1 MKKLAFVFAAFLA
14 TSVFAAG
21 HTLYQNPSLSRTRI
35 AFAYAGDIWTVARDG
50 GVADRLTT
58 YAGVESDPR
67 FSPDGKWV
75 AFTGEYDGNTDVYV
89 VPAEG
94 GEPKRLTFHPGA
106 DQVVG
111 WTSDGTK
118 VLFRSSRQSARG
130 YGQLFTIGLDGGLP
144 DLVPLPHADEGS
156 FSPDNSRIAYQP
168 ISQWQPDWKRMH
180 GGQTGQIWIARM
192 SDSSIE
198 RVPHPGSNDHAP
210 AWMGDTVY
218 FISDRGSRTGTTSI
232 FAYDTRSKAVS
243 EVVKNEGLDIK
254 SMSAGPDAL
263 VYEKFGTIFL
273 LDPKTRVAKEV
284 PIQVRGDFLG
294 LRARYAPASESIR
307 SGHISPTG
315 ARAVFE
321 ARGEIITV
329 PVEKG
334 DARNLTNTVGVMERD
349 PAWSPDGKSIAY
361 FSEES
366 GEYALVIRD
375 QKGDRPGRK
384 IDLGEPASFYYR
396 PVWSPDSTKV
406 AYSDRRLNLWY
417 VDVATGTRVK
427 VATNPIGFNGDVLEP
442 RWSPDSRWIT
452 YARYLPNLVRA
463 VFVFSLESQKSS
475 QITDGLSDVIYP
487 VFDRNGKYLY
497 FAASTDIG
505 RGISWA
511 DLSGIDSVATRNVY
525 AAVLRN
531 DLPSPL
537 APESDEEKAADD
549 KSKDAKK
556 DDKEVK
562 KDDKEPEKK
571 DAKEPEKKDDKDKK
585 DAADKPKVTPVR
597 IDLDGIGQR
606 IIALPIPNGNI
617 QGLAAGKDGIL
628 FVSIAPPSFFGSDDE
643 GVNVRRFDLEK
654 RKVKDFLSGVN
665 AFDVSANGEK
675 VLYQRKKDWA
685 IAGAADEPK
694 AGDGSLKLGGI
705 QIRVDPRAEWRQM
718 FRDVWLGERDHF
730 YDENHHGLNLEAAK
744 KLYEPYL
751 DAVANRAD
759 LNYLF
764 REMLNQLTIGHM
776 FIRGGDMLET
786 KSVPGGLLGCDYAV
800 ENGRYRFARVY
811 SGENWNPELQAPLT
825 QPGVNVKAGD
835 YLISV
840 AGRDLRAGDDVY
852 SRFENTAGKQ
862 VAIRVGSKPDG
873 SDAREVVVVP
883 VASESALRGR
893 AWIEDNRR
901 KVDQLSGGRLAYVY
915 IPNTGGT
922 GYRSF
927 NRDFFVQTG
936 KEGAVIDERFNQGG
950 LLADYVVNMLTRPQL
965 SAIRFRYAE
974 KDVAVP
980 GGAIYGPK
988 AMLINSMSGSGGDA
1002 MPWYFKK
1009 MKVGPL
1015 VGTRTWG
1022 GLVASQTGPRLMDG
1036 GTYTAPDAAVYGLS
1050 GNWEVENAGV
1060 SPDIE
1065 VELDPAEWRKGH
1077 DTQLEMAV
1085 KTLMEQVTQ
1094 HPRTEPVRPAFPV
1107 YERCC
1112 GLDTKH

>member
-1 MKKLAFVFAAFLA
+1 MNKLAAVVFAFFVAVSA
-14 TSVFAAG
+14 VAAG
-21 HTLYQNPSLSRTRI
+21 HTLYQSPSLSKTKI
-35 AFAYAGDIWTVARDG
+35 AFAYAGDIWTVSRDG
-50 GVADRLTT
+50 GVAERLTT
-58 YAGVESDPR
+58 YAGVESDPH
-67 FSPDGKWV
+67 FSPDGTRV

-89 VPAEG
+89 ISADG
-94 GEPKRLTFHPGA
+94 GSPQRLTFHPGA
-106 DQVVG
+106 DQAVG
-111 WTSDGTK
+111 WTSDGKK

-156 FSPDNSRIAYQP
+156 FSPDDSRIAYQP
-168 ISQWQPDWKRMH
+168 ISQWQPDWKRMK

-210 AWMGDTVY
+210 AWMGDTIY

-232 FAYDTRSKAVS
+232 WAYDTRAKSVS
-243 EVVKNEGLDIK
+243 EVLANKGLDIK
-254 SMSAGPDAL
+254 ALSAGPDMLA
-263 VYEKFGTIFL
+263 YEQFGTIFL
-273 LDPKTRVAKEV
+273 LDPKTHTSKEV
-284 PIQVRGDFLG
+284 SITVRGDFLG
-294 LRARYAPASESIR
+294 LRARYEPAADSIR
-307 SGHISPTG
+307 SGRISPSG

-334 DARNLTNTVGVMERD
+334 DARNLTNSVGVMERD

-366 GEYALVIRD
+366 GEYALVIRE
-375 QKGDRPGRK
+375 QNGNHPGKR
-384 IDLGEPASFYYR
+384 IELGPPATFYYA

-406 AYSDRRLNLWY
+406 AFSDRRLNLWY
-417 VDVATGTRVK
+417 VDVATGARVK
-427 VATNPIGFNGDVLEP
+427 VDTNPIGFNNNVLEP
-442 RWSPDSRWIT
+442 RWSPDSKWIA

-463 VFVFSLESQKSS
+463 VFVHSVDSGKST
-475 QITDGLSDVIYP
+475 QITDGLSDVLYP
-487 VFDRNGKYLY
+487 VFDRGGKYLY

-505 RGISWA
+505 RGLSWA
-511 DLSGIDSVATRNVY
+511 DLSGIDAVATRNVY

-537 APESDEEKAADD
+537 APESDEEKAEGD
-549 KSKDAKK
+549 KGKDAKS
-556 DDKEVK
+556 EAK
-562 KDDKEPEKK
+562 KDEKEPEKK
-571 DAKEPEKKDDKDKK
+571 DAKEPEKKDEAK
-585 DAADKPKVTPVR
+585 KPKVDTVR
-597 IDLDGIGQR
+597 IDFDGIGQR
-606 IIALPIPNGNI
+606 IIALPVPNGNV
-617 QGLAAGKDGIL
+617 QGLVSGKAGIL
-628 FVSIAPPSFFGSDDE
+628 FVEIAPPSFFGSDDD
-643 GVNVRRFDLEK
+643 GFSVRRFDLEK
-654 RKVKDFLSGVN
+654 RKTKDFLSGVN

-685 IAGAADEPK
+685 IAGSADEPK
-694 AGDGSLKLGGI
+694 GGDGSLKLGGI
-705 QIRVDPRAEWRQM
+705 QIHIDPRAEWRQM
-718 FRDVWLGERDHF
+718 FRDAWLGERDHF
-730 YDENHHGLNLEAAK
+730 YDENHHGLDLEAAK

-776 FIRGGDMLET
+776 FIRGGDMLAT
-786 KSVPGGLLGCDYAV
+786 KPVPGGLLGCDYQI

-825 QPGVNVKAGD
+825 QPGVNVKAGE

-840 AGRDLRAGDDVY
+840 GGRDLRAGENVY
-852 SRFENTAGKQ
+852 APFENTAGKQ

-883 VASESALRGR
+883 IANESALRGR

-901 KVDQLSGGRLAYVY
+901 KVDQLSGGKLAYVY
-915 IPNTGGT
+915 IPNTGAN

-927 NRDFFVQTG
+927 NRDFFVQTQ

-974 KDVAVP
+974 KDVSVP
-980 GGAIYGPK
+980 AGAIYGPK

-1002 MPWYFKK
+1002 MPWYFRK
-1009 MKVGPL
+1009 MNVGPL

-1022 GLVASQTGPRLMDG
+1022 GLVASQQGPRLMDG

-1050 GNWEVENAGV
+1050 GKWEVENAGV
-1060 SPDIE
+1060 APDIE

-1077 DTQLEMAV
+1077 DTQLEAAV
-1085 KTLMEQVTQ
+1085 TELMKEIAK

-1112 GLDTKH
+1112 GLDAKH

>member
-1 MKKLAFVFAAFLA
+1 MNKFAFVFALFVA
-14 TSVFAAG
+14 TSAAATG
-21 HTLYQNPSLSRTRI
+21 HTLYQAPTLSRTRI
-35 AFAYAGDIWTVARDG
+35 AFAYAGDLWTVSRDG
-50 GVADRLTT
+50 GVAERLTT
-58 YAGVESDPR
+58 YAGVESDPH
-67 FSPDGKWV
+67 FSPDGSKV

-89 VPAEG
+89 ISADG
-94 GEPKRLTFHPGA
+94 GIPQRLTFHPGA
-106 DQVVG
+106 DQAVG
-111 WTSDGTK
+111 WTSDGKK
-118 VLFRSSRQSARG
+118 VLFRSSRQSVRG

-144 DLVPLPHADEGS
+144 ELVPLPHADEGS
-156 FSPDNSRIAYQP
+156 FSPDDSRIAYQP
-168 ISQWQPDWKRMH
+168 ISQWQPDWKRQK

-210 AWMGDTVY
+210 AWLGDTVY

-232 FAYDTRSKAVS
+232 YAYDTRTKSVS
-243 EVVKNEGLDIK
+243 EVLENKGLDIK
-254 SMSAGPDAL
+254 ALSAGPDAL
-263 VYEKFGTIFL
+263 VYEQFGTIFL
-273 LDPKTRVAKEV
+273 LDPKTRAAKEV
-284 PIQVRGDFLG
+284 PITVRGDFLG
-294 LRARYAPASESIR
+294 IRARYEPAADSIR
-307 SGHISPTG
+307 GGRISPSG

-361 FSEES
+361 FSDES

-375 QKGDRPGRK
+375 QRGDRPGRR
-384 IDLGEPASFYYR
+384 IDLGTPATFYYT

-406 AYSDRRLNLWY
+406 AYTDRQLNLWY
-417 VDVATGTRVK
+417 VDVATGARVK
-427 VATNPIGFNGDVLEP
+427 VDTNPVGFNNAVLEP
-442 RWSPDSRWIT
+442 RWSPDSRWIA
-452 YARYLPNLVRA
+452 YSRHLPNLVRA
-463 VFVFSLESQKSS
+463 VFVHSVESHKST
-475 QITDGLSDVIYP
+475 QITDGLSDVVYP

-497 FAASTDIG
+497 VAASTDIG
-505 RGISWA
+505 RGLSWA

-525 AAVLRN
+525 AVVLRN

-537 APESDEEKAADD
+537 APESDEEKADAD
-549 KSKDAKK
+549 KSKDTKS
-556 DDKEVK
+556 EVK
-562 KDDKEPEKK
+562 KEEKEPEKK
-571 DAKEPEKKDDKDKK
+571 DAKEPEKKDDTKSK
-585 DAADKPKVTPVR
+585 AEPVR
-597 IDLDGIGQR
+597 IDFDGISQR
-606 IIALPIPNGNI
+606 ILALPIPNGNV
-617 QGLAAGKDGIL
+617 QGLAAGKAGIL

-643 GVNVRRFDLEK
+643 GVNVTRFDLEK
-654 RKVKDFLSGVN
+654 RKVKDFLHGVN
-665 AFDVSANGEK
+665 AFDVSADGEK
-675 VLYQRKKDWA
+675 VLYQKKKEWA
-685 IAGAADEPK
+685 IAPAAEEPK
-694 AGDGSLKLGGI
+694 AGEGALKIGAI
-705 QIRVDPRAEWRQM
+705 QIRIDPRAEWRQM

-730 YDENHHGLNLEAAK
+730 YDENHHGLDLEAAK
-744 KLYEPYL
+744 KFYEPYL

-759 LNYLF
+759 LSYLF

-786 KSVPGGLLGCDYAV
+786 KSVPGGLLGCDFQV

-811 SGENWNPELQAPLT
+811 NGENWNPEMQAPLT
-825 QPGVNVKAGD
+825 QPGVNVKAGE

-840 AGRDLRAGDDVY
+840 GGRDLHAGENVY
-852 SRFENTAGKQ
+852 APFENTAGKQ

-883 VASESALRGR
+883 VASESALRMR

-901 KVDQLSGGRLAYVY
+901 KVDQLSGGRLAYIY
-915 IPNTGGT
+915 IPNTGGG

-927 NRDFFVQTG
+927 NRDFFVQTQ
-936 KEGAVIDERFNQGG
+936 KEGAVVDERFNQGG

-965 SAIRFRYAE
+965 SAIRFRYAD
-974 KDVAVP
+974 KDVPVP
-980 GGAIYGPK
+980 AGAIYGPK

-1022 GLVASQTGPRLMDG
+1022 GLVASQQGPRLMDG

-1060 SPDIE
+1060 APDIE
-1065 VELDPAEWRKGH
+1065 VELDPAEWRKGR
-1077 DTQLEMAV
+1077 DTQLESAV
-1085 KTLMEQVTQ
+1085 TVLMQELGK

-1112 GLDTKH
+1112 GLDAKH

>member
-1 MKKLAFVFAAFLA
+1 MKKLAVVFVLFVAASA
-14 TSVFAAG
+14 MAAG
-21 HTLYQNPSLSRTRI
+21 HTLYQNPTLSRTRI

-50 GVADRLTT
+50 GVAERLTT

-67 FSPDGKWV
+67 FSPDGSRV
-75 AFTGEYDGNTDVYV
+75 AFTGEYDGNTDVFV
-89 VPAEG
+89 IAADG

-111 WTSDGTK
+111 WTSDGK
-118 VLFRSSRQSARG
+118 RVLFRSSRQSARG

-144 DLVPLPHADEGS
+144 ELVQLPHADDGS
-156 FSPDNSRIAYQP
+156 FSPDDSRIAYQP
-168 ISQWQPDWKRMH
+168 ISQWQPDWKRQH

-232 FAYDTRSKAVS
+232 FAYDTRSKSVS

-254 SMSAGPDAL
+254 ALSAGPDAL

-273 LDPKTRVAKEV
+273 LDPKTRAAKEV
-284 PIQVRGDFLG
+284 PITVRGDFLG
-294 LRARYAPASESIR
+294 LRARYEPAAESIR
-307 SGHISPTG
+307 SGRISPSG

-321 ARGEIITV
+321 ARGEIVTV

-334 DARNLTNTVGVMERD
+334 DARNLTNTVGIMERD

-384 IDLGEPASFYYR
+384 IDLGAPATFYFA

-406 AYSDRRLNLWY
+406 AYTDRRLNLWY
-417 VDVATGTRVK
+417 VDVATGARVK
-427 VATNPIGFNGDVLEP
+427 IDTNPVGFTGAVLEP
-442 RWSPDSRWIT
+442 NWSPDSRWIA

-463 VFVFSLESQKSS
+463 VFVHSVESKKSS
-475 QITDGLSDVIYP
+475 QITDGLSDVVYP
-487 VFDRNGKYLY
+487 VFDRGGKYLY

-505 RGISWA
+505 RGLSWA

-525 AAVLRN
+525 AVVLRS
-531 DLPSPL
+531 DLPSPI
-537 APESDEEKAADD
+537 APESDEEKAEAD
-549 KSKDAKK
+549 KKDAKK
-556 DDKEVK
+556 DDNEVK

-571 DAKEPEKKDDKDKK
+571 DAKEPEKKDGKDKK
-585 DAADKPKVTPVR
+585 DEAEKPKVAPVR

-606 IIALPIPNGNI
+606 IIALPIPNGNV
-617 QGLAAGKDGIL
+617 QGLTAGKEGIL

-675 VLYQRKKDWA
+675 VLYQKKKDWA
-685 IAGAADEPK
+685 IAPAADEPK
-694 AGDGSLKLGGI
+694 AGDGGLKIGAI
-705 QIRVDPRAEWRQM
+705 QIRIDPRAEWRQM

-730 YDENHHGLNLEAAK
+730 YDENHHGLDLEAAK

-759 LNYLF
+759 LTYLF

-776 FIRGGDMLET
+776 FIRGGDMLDT
-786 KSVPGGLLGCDYAV
+786 KSVPGGLLGCDFRV

-811 SGENWNPELQAPLT
+811 NGENWNPEMQAPLT
-825 QPGVNVKAGD
+825 QPGVNVKAGE

-840 AGRDLRAGDDVY
+840 AGRDLHANDDVY
-852 SRFENTAGKQ
+852 AFFENTAGRQ

-873 SDAREVVVVP
+873 SDAREVIVVP
-883 VASESALRGR
+883 VASESALRMR

-901 KVDQLSGGRLAYVY
+901 KVDQLSAGRLAYIY
-915 IPNTGGT
+915 IPNTGGA

-927 NRDFFVQTG
+927 NRDFFVQTQ
-936 KEGAVIDERFNQGG
+936 KEGAVLDERFNQGG

-974 KDVAVP
+974 KDVPVP
-980 GGAIYGPK
+980 AGAIYGPK

-1036 GTYTAPDAAVYGLS
+1036 GTYTAPDAAVYGLG

-1060 SPDIE
+1060 PPDIE

-1077 DTQLEMAV
+1077 DTQLELAV
-1085 KTLMEQVTQ
+1085 KTLMLDLSQ
-1094 HPRTEPVRPAFPV
+1094 HPRIEPVRPAFPV

>member
-1 MKKLAFVFAAFLA
+1 MKKLALVFAFFVTASA
-14 TSVFAAG
+14 VAAG
-21 HTLYQNPSLSRTRI
+21 HTLYQNPTLSRTKI
-35 AFAYAGDIWTVARDG
+35 AFAYAGDIWTVSRDG
-50 GVADRLTT
+50 GVAERLTT

-67 FSPDGKWV
+67 FSPDGSRI
-75 AFTGEYDGNTDVYV
+75 AFTGEYDGNTDIFVIS
-89 VPAEG
+89 AEG

-111 WTSDGTK
+111 WTTDGTK
-118 VLFRSSRQSARG
+118 VLFRSSRASSRG
-130 YGQLFTIGLDGGLP
+130 YGQLFTVGLDGGLP
-144 DLVPLPHADEGS
+144 EMVPLPHADEGS

-168 ISQWQPDWKRMH
+168 ISQWQPDWKRQK
-180 GGQTGQIWIARM
+180 GGQTGQIWIAKM
-192 SDSSIE
+192 ADSSIE

-210 AWMGDTVY
+210 SWMGDTVY

-232 FAYDTRSKAVS
+232 YAYDTRAKSVS
-243 EVVKNEGLDIK
+243 QVLANEGLDIK

-273 LDPKTRVAKEV
+273 LDPKTHEAREV
-284 PIQVRGDFLG
+284 PIEVRGDFLG
-294 LRARYAPASESIR
+294 LRARYAPAADSIR
-307 SGHISPTG
+307 GGRISPGG

-375 QKGDRPGRK
+375 QRGDHPGKR
-384 IDLGEPASFYYR
+384 IDLGEPTFYYA

-417 VDVATGTRVK
+417 VDVASGARVK
-427 VATNPIGFNGDVLEP
+427 VDTNPVGFNGSALEP
-442 RWSPDSRWIT
+442 KWSPDSRWIA

-463 VFVFSLESQKSS
+463 VFVHSVESNKST
-475 QITDGLSDVIYP
+475 QITDGLSDVVYP
-487 VFDRNGKYLY
+487 VFDRGGKYLY

-505 RGISWA
+505 RGLSWA

-537 APESDEEKAADD
+537 APESDEEKVEIE
-549 KSKDAKK
+549 KSKDAKP
-556 DDKEVK
+556 EVK
-562 KDDKEPEKK
+562 KD
-571 DAKEPEKKDDKDKK
+571 EKKDDKK
-585 DAADKPKVTPVR
+585 DEAEKTDKPKVDPVR
-597 IDLDGIGQR
+597 IDFDGIGQR
-606 IIALPIPNGNI
+606 ILALPIPNGNI
-617 QGLAAGKDGIL
+617 QGLAAGKAGIL
-628 FVSIAPPSFFGSDDE
+628 FVGIAPPSFFGSDDD

-685 IAGAADEPK
+685 IVPAAEEPK
-694 AGDGSLKLGGI
+694 PGDGALKLSL

-718 FRDVWLGERDHF
+718 YRDVWLGERDHF

-744 KLYEPYL
+744 NFYEPYL

-786 KSVPGGLLGCDYAV
+786 KSVPGGLLGCDYAI

-811 SGENWNPELQAPLT
+811 SGENWNPEMQAPLT

-835 YLISV
+835 YLIAV
-840 AGRDLRAGDDVY
+840 AGRDLRAGSDVY
-852 SRFENTAGKQ
+852 AFFENTAGKQ
-862 VAIRVGSKPDG
+862 VTIRVGSKPDG
-873 SDAREVVVVP
+873 SDARDVTVVP
-883 VASESALRGR
+883 VPSETALRMR
-893 AWIEDNRR
+893 AWIEENRR
-901 KVDQLSGGRLAYVY
+901 RVDKLSGGRLAYVY
-915 IPNTGGT
+915 VPNTSGA
-922 GYRSF
+922 GYKSF
-927 NRDFFVQTG
+927 NRDFFVQTE

-974 KDVAVP
+974 KDVQVP
-980 GGAIYGPK
+980 AGAIYGPK

-1036 GTYTAPDAAVYGLS
+1036 GTYTAPDAAVYGLA
-1050 GNWEVENAGV
+1050 GQWEVENAGV
-1060 SPDIE
+1060 APDIE

-1077 DTQLEMAV
+1077 DTQLERAV
-1085 KTLMEQVTQ
+1085 ETLMQQIGQ
-1094 HPRTEPVRPAFPV
+1094 HPRTEPVRPPFPV

-1112 GLDTKH
+1112 GLDAKN

>member
-1 MKKLAFVFAAFLA
+1 MKKLALVFAFFVTASA
-14 TSVFAAG
+14 MAAG
-21 HTLYQNPSLSRTRI
+21 HTLYQNPTLSRTKI
-35 AFAYAGDIWTVARDG
+35 AFAYAGDIWTVSRDG
-50 GVADRLTT
+50 GVAERLTT

-67 FSPDGKWV
+67 FSPDGARI
-75 AFTGEYDGNTDVYV
+75 AFTGEYDGNTDVFV
-89 VPAEG
+89 ISADG

-118 VLFRSSRQSARG
+118 VLFRSSRASARG
-130 YGQLFTIGLDGGLP
+130 YGQLFTVGLDGGLP
-144 DLVPLPHADEGS
+144 ELVPLPHADEGS
-156 FSPDNSRIAYQP
+156 FSPDNARIAYQP
-168 ISQWQPDWKRMH
+168 ISQWQPDWKRQK

-218 FISDRGSRTGTTSI
+218 FVSDRGSRTGTTSI
-232 FAYDTRSKAVS
+232 YAYDTRAKSVS
-243 EVVKNEGLDIK
+243 EVLANEGLDIK

-273 LDPKTRVAKEV
+273 LDPKTRKAKEV
-284 PIQVRGDFLG
+284 PIEVRGDFLG
-294 LRARYAPASESIR
+294 LRARYAPAADSIR
-307 SGHISPTG
+307 GGRVSPSG

-375 QKGDRPGRK
+375 QRGDRPAKR
-384 IDLGEPASFYYR
+384 IDLGEPATFYYA

-417 VDVATGTRVK
+417 VDVASGARVK
-427 VATNPIGFNGDVLEP
+427 VDTNPVGFNGSVLEP
-442 RWSPDSRWIT
+442 RWSPDSRWIA

-463 VFVFSLESQKSS
+463 VFVHSVESKKST
-475 QITDGLSDVIYP
+475 QITDGLSDVVYP
-487 VFDRNGKYLY
+487 VFDRGGKYLY

-505 RGISWA
+505 RGLSWA

-525 AAVLRN
+525 AVVLRN

-537 APESDEEKAADD
+537 APESDEEKVEAE
-549 KSKDAKK
+549 KSKDAKP
-556 DDKEVK
+556 DVK

-571 DAKEPEKKDDKDKK
+571 KDEAEKS
-585 DAADKPKVTPVR
+585 DKPKVDPVR
-597 IDLDGIGQR
+597 IDFDGIGQR
-606 IIALPIPNGNI
+606 ILALPIPNGNV
-617 QGLAAGKDGIL
+617 QGLAAGKAGIL
-628 FVSIAPPSFFGSDDE
+628 FVGIAPPSFFGGDDD

-654 RKVKDFLSGVN
+654 RKTKDFLSGVN
-665 AFDVSANGEK
+665 AFDVSASGEK
-675 VLYQRKKDWA
+675 VLFQRKKDWA
-685 IAGAADEPK
+685 IVGAAEEPK
-694 AGDGSLKLGGI
+694 PGDGALKLGL
-705 QIRVDPRAEWRQM
+705 QIRIDPRAEWRQM
-718 FRDVWLGERDHF
+718 YRDVWLGERDHF
-730 YDENHHGLNLEAAK
+730 YDENHHGLNLEAAEK
-744 KLYEPYL
+744 FYEPYL

-759 LNYLF
+759 LSYLF

-786 KSVPGGLLGCDYAV
+786 KSVPGGLLGCDYAI

-811 SGENWNPELQAPLT
+811 SGENWNPEMQAPLT

-835 YLISV
+835 YLIAV
-840 AGRDLRAGDDVY
+840 AGRDLRAGSDVY
-852 SRFENTAGKQ
+852 AFFENTAGKQ
-862 VAIRVGSKPDG
+862 VTIRVGSKPDG
-873 SDAREVVVVP
+873 SDARDVTVVP
-883 VASESALRGR
+883 VPSETALRMR
-893 AWIEDNRR
+893 AWIEENRR
-901 KVDQLSGGRLAYVY
+901 KVDKLSGGRLAYVY
-915 IPNTGGT
+915 IPNTGGA
-922 GYRSF
+922 GYKSF
-927 NRDFFVQTG
+927 NRDFFVQTE

-974 KDVAVP
+974 KDVQVP
-980 GGAIYGPK
+980 AGAIYGPK

-1009 MKVGPL
+1009 MKVGTL

-1036 GTYTAPDAAVYGLS
+1036 GTYTAPDAAVYGLA
-1050 GNWEVENAGV
+1050 GQWEVENAGV
-1060 SPDIE
+1060 APDIE

-1077 DTQLEMAV
+1077 DTQLERAV
-1085 KTLMEQVTQ
+1085 ETLMQQLGQ

-1112 GLDTKH
+1112 GLDAKH